1 MKNLTNIK
9 IYGILVVIAVVLG
22 FTASVK
28 CSVIFFGLFHLLL
41 WANISVAN
49 ICNSIIAKENSANDN
64 LYKILCILIASI
76 CFAIFL

>member
-1 MKNLTNIK
+1 MEKLNNLK
-9 IYGILVVIAVVLG
+9 IYGILIGIAVALG
-22 FTASVK
+22 FIVSVK
-28 CSVIFFGLFHLLL
+28 CGVIFFGLFHLLL
-41 WANISVAN
+41 WVNISVAN